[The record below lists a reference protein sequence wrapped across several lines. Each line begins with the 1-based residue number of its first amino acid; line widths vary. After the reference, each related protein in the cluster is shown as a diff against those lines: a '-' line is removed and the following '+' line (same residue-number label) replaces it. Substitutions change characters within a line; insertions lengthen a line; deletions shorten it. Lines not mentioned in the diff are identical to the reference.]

1 MTVIMYSVNRIFKEI
16 TVRYPAA
23 ETAEKHARILDAAAQ
38 AYRRR
43 GFSGVSV
50 SDIMK
55 ATGLTHGPF
64 YNHFSSKEA
73 LIAETLGH
81 ISNSTVDL
89 TDAFEK
95 SERGKANFVRA
106 YLSDEHRSDPGNGC
120 LMATLGAEVAREP
133 AFKPTYTRHVT
144 GIVARMVD
152 RFPWSSKES
161 ARKEALRTLAAMVG
175 AVVLARAVNDQEL
188 ATEILNEVAAGLL
201 KA

>member
-1 MTVIMYSVNRIFKEI
+1 
-16 TVRYPAA
+16 VRYPAA
-23 ETAEKHARILDAAAQ
+23 ETAEKHARILDAAAR

-50 SDIMK
+50 GEIMK

-81 ISNSTVDL
+81 ISNSTVEL

-95 SERGKANFVRA
+95 SERGKENFVRA
-106 YLSDEHRSDPGNGC
+106 YLSEDHCSDPGNGC

-133 AFKPTYTRHVT
+133 AFKPTFTRHVT
-144 GIVARMVD
+144 GIVARMVE
-152 RFPWSSKES
+152 RFPWSSKQN

-175 AVVLARAVNDQEL
+175 AVVLARAVDDQEL
-188 ATEILNEVAAGLL
+188 ATEILDEVAADLL

>member
-1 MTVIMYSVNRIFKEI
+1 MYSVNRNLREI
-16 TVRYPAA
+16 AVRYPAA
-23 ETAEKHARILDAAAQ
+23 ETAEKHARILDAAAR

-50 SDIMK
+50 GEIMK

-81 ISNSTVDL
+81 ISNSTVEL

-95 SERGKANFVRA
+95 SERGKENFVRA
-106 YLSDEHRSDPGNGC
+106 YLSEDHCSDPGNGC

-133 AFKPTYTRHVT
+133 AFKPTFTRHVT
-144 GIVARMVD
+144 GIVARMVE
-152 RFPWSSKES
+152 RFPWSSKQN

-175 AVVLARAVNDQEL
+175 AVVLARAVDDQEL
-188 ATEILNEVAAGLL
+188 ATEILDEVAADLL